1 MKPNVGLNKDQRAG
15 VVAILKRTLADAYVL
30 SAKTRNFHWN
40 VTGPHFSDLH
50 KLFESQYSQIDA
62 SIDEIA
68 ENIRYFGEPS
78 PGSLAEFLAGTR
90 LKEQA
95 GGTMKASDML
105 ASLLADHETF
115 IQATRKDIDAAAE
128 KYKAADVADF
138 LTGLLEAHEKM
149 AWMLRSTLE

>member
-15 VVAILKRTLADAYVL
+15 VVAILKKTLADASVL
-30 SAKTRNFHWN
+30 STKTRNFHWN

-50 KLFESQYSQIDA
+50 KLFETQYGQIDA

-78 PGSLAEFLAGTR
+78 PGSLAEFLAETR
-90 LKEQA
+90 LKEQSGA
-95 GGTMKASDML
+95 TMKASEMV
-105 ASLLADHETF
+105 AALLADHETF
-115 IQATRKDIDAAAE
+115 IQATRKDIDTAAE
-128 KYKAADVADF
+128 KFKAADVADF

-149 AWMLRSTLE
+149 AWMLRSILE